1 MYNVE
6 YYQLPKSKR
15 WRWKLL
21 FGKKVL
27 ARGENHYAVR
37 SKAKRAFESVRD
49 GIRLSGVIEV

>member
-1 MYNVE
+1 MYSVE

-27 ARGENHYAVR
+27 ARGENSYPSR
-37 SKAKRAFESVRD
+37 SKAKRSFESVRN
-49 GIRLSGVIEV
+49 GLRLYPMKS